1 MPKDDPMDE
10 AEVHRLLSRALQ
22 LQCRSALLHA
32 VAAGSVG
39 GTAGL
44 MATDLLADFAA
55 LETADVQRL
64 TDKLVALGG
73 TIPTETLGLPALG
86 TDFDEV
92 IEALADAEDET
103 IAALHQVIE
112 PSGQEPRSEALEHL
126 MEHVITRKQAQVDR
140 LRRALR

>member
-1 MPKDDPMDE
+1 MPEDDPMDV
-10 AEVHRLLSRALQ
+10 AEVHRLLSRALR

-32 VAAGSVG
+32 VAAGSAG

-55 LETADVQRL
+55 LEIADVQRL

-73 TIPTETLGLPALG
+73 EVPTDTLALPALG
-86 TDFDEV
+86 SDLDDV
-92 IEALADAEDET
+92 IAALADAEDET

-140 LRRALR
+140 LRRAIR

>member
-1 MPKDDPMDE
+1 MPDDDRMDE

-32 VAAGSVG
+32 VAAGTVG

-44 MATDLLADFAA
+44 AATDLLAEFAA
-55 LETADVQRL
+55 LEIADVQRL
-64 TDKLVALGG
+64 ADKLVALGG
-73 TIPTETLGLPALG
+73 TVPNDTVDLPRVGGDLAA
-86 TDFDEV
+86 T
-92 IEALADAEDET
+92 IEAIVAAEDET
-103 IAALHQVIE
+103 IAALHKVIE

-140 LRRALR
+140 LRRATR